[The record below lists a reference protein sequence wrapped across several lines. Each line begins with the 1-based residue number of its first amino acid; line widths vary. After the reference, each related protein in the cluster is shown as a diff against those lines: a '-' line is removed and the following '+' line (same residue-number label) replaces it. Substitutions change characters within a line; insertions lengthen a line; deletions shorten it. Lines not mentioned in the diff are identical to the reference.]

1 MNLSLFN
8 FKRQKIRKKVMKAN
22 ERKVFTFEKSKDDF
36 IIFFK
41 VMYDIEWQKEKA
53 E

>member
-1 MNLSLFN
+1 
-8 FKRQKIRKKVMKAN
+8 MKAN

-41 VMYDIEWQKEKA
+41 VMYDIEWQKEKV
-53 E
+53 ECFIWSE